1 MVFVSFLL
9 FLGRPCTNL
18 IICGYK
24 SLAAYLYSS
33 TFSVLSKA
41 QPSRVVWWKT
51 QKKEAVAD
59 TKNKIPFYF
68 LSHRTYFGTLLQ
80 LKLGIIR
87 VVSVI
92 YRTKTKIIMV
102 IKQKVISYYYNLI
115 NFFQYIGL
123 KLKTKLPKTYK
134 IFLNILYFLKILS
147 FLLAFS
153 FIVLTIFYLLGYVY
167 RPQRYTVFSVFPFLL
182 SRTRL

>member
-1 MVFVSFLL
+1 MLSHWCVYLLYLKESNPNLNELVLTLGHNFNNDLSMHISNNMLCLFLIGFVSFLL

-115 NFFQYIGL
+115 SFFRFIGL

-134 IFLNILYFLKILS
+134 LILNI
-147 FLLAFS
+147 
-153 FIVLTIFYLLGYVY
+153 
-167 RPQRYTVFSVFPFLL
+167 
-182 SRTRL
+182 